1 MNIGQNV
8 FLLWQEAD
16 VLGVYETQ
24 EKAEGAMKE
33 VEKHL
38 YGIGDKF
45 GVESLRIEAWG
56 IQ

>member
-1 MNIGQNV
+1 MNTGKNV

-38 YGIGDKF
+38 YRIGDKF

>member
-1 MNIGQNV
+1 MNTGRNV

-24 EKAEGAMKE
+24 EKAEGAKKE

-38 YGIGDKF
+38 YKIGNKF
-45 GVESLRIEAWG
+45 GVASHKIEAWG

>member
-1 MNIGQNV
+1 MNTGRNV

-24 EKAEGAMKE
+24 EKAEGAKKE

-38 YGIGDKF
+38 YKIGDKF
-45 GVESLRIEAWG
+45 GVASLKIEAWG